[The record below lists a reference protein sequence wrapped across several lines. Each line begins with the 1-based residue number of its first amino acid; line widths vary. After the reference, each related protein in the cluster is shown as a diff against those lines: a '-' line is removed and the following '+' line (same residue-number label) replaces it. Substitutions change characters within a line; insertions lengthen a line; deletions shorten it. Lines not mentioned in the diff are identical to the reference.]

1 MTSQPA
7 GSSEEHD
14 IIPITIPTGSEGLAV
29 SSDITGWLK
38 AWSNGDAQALDHLT
52 PLVYDELRRLARRHM
67 RREGSGQTLQTT
79 ALAHEAFIRLVKGKG
94 VRWQDRAHFFA
105 VAAQAMRRIPWKG
118 RNHGFYF
125 ARVARCDRVFW
136 SHWESEA
143 KLEIPG

>member
-7 GSSEEHD
+7 GSSDEHD

-52 PLVYDELRRLARRHM
+52 TLVYDELRRLARRHM

-105 VAAQAMRRIPWKG
+105 VAAQAMRRILVDA
-118 RNHGFYF
+118 
-125 ARVARCDRVFW
+125 ARARGAAKRCVGAVRVTF
-136 SHWESEA
+136 SD
-143 KLEIPG
+143 EIA